1 MRTLHIFVAL
11 CLAPTAIATAQ
22 SRSAEWPLDSGSRV
36 RIHAPIF
43 SEKTQLGTV
52 VRTQGDTLH
61 FRACCGTTSTA
72 VGVQDITRMDVF
84 QGTHSRKM
92 KGGLIGF
99 AIGGGLA
106 AGIAAATWKPST
118 SLALDF
124 GRRRRYGVCRSVW
137 RSRWRA
143 GRALGRRS
151 ANGYLGAC
159 EAAESVNVGAR
170 FAQAGAAM
178 VTRLCSMR

>member
-61 FRACCGTTSTA
+61 FRACCGTTSTI

-92 KGGLIGF
+92 KGALIGF

-118 SLALDF
+118 SFALDF
-124 GRRRRYGVCRSVW
+124 GRGGDAAFAGVFGGV
-137 RSRWRA
+137 A
-143 GRALGRRS
+143 GGLVG
-151 ANGYLGAC
+151 LL
-159 EAAESVNVGAR
+159 VGAQQTDTWVPVKLPNR
-170 FAQAGAAM
+170 
-178 VTRLCSMR
+178 